1 MVLWS
6 DITDKNVIDSVPW
19 GKEGRAKFSHEGGGP
34 LRFQIPRGRCKW
46 GVSAYKSFQLTV
58 QNPDFIAWWKDL
70 ETFLCPQEPFNSNL
84 KLNELRLKIDDA
96 TYIFD
101 ENSKQVN
108 PEVREGLFRGQD
120 LSVLVDIDSTYFFNG
135 TWGLTCRAAQIRYYG
150 QPAEEETARAAETF
164 PSVLKLGACAF
175 LPIDER

>member
-6 DITDKNVIDSVPW
+6 EITDKNVIDSAPW
-19 GKEGRAKFSHEGGGP
+19 GKEGRAKFSQAGAP

-135 TWGLTCRAAQIRYYG
+135 TWGLTCRAAQIRFYG
-150 QPAEEETARAAETF
+150 EPDEEETVRHVETA
-164 PSVLKLGACAF
+164 PPVLTPGVCAF
-175 LPIDER
+175 LPIDGC

>member
-6 DITDKNVIDSVPW
+6 EITDKNVIDSAPW
-19 GKEGRAKFSHEGGGP
+19 GKEGRAKFSLDGGP

-46 GVSAYKSFQLTV
+46 GISAYKSFQLTV

-135 TWGLTCRAAQIRYYG
+135 NWGLTVRAAQIRFYG
-150 QPAEEETARAAETF
+150 TAEEETARPAETG
-164 PSVLKLGACAF
+164 PPVLTPGVCAF
-175 LPIDER
+175 LPT

>member
-6 DITDKNVIDSVPW
+6 EITDKNVIDSALW
-19 GKEGRAKFSHEGGGP
+19 GKEGRAKFSQAGAP

-135 TWGLTCRAAQIRYYG
+135 NWGLTVRAAQIRFYG
-150 QPAEEETARAAETF
+150 TAEEETARPAETG
-164 PSVLKLGACAF
+164 PPVLTPGVCAF
-175 LPIDER
+175 LPT

>member
-6 DITDKNVIDSVPW
+6 YITDKIVIDTTPW
-19 GKEGRAKFSHEGGGP
+19 GKEGRVKIGYEGGP
-34 LRFQIPRGRCKW
+34 LRFQIPRGKSKW
-46 GVSAYKSFQLTV
+46 GVSAYKSFQLSL
-58 QNPDFIAWWKDL
+58 NHPDFIAWWKDL

-101 ENSKQVN
+101 ENSKQVS
-108 PEVREGLFRGQD
+108 PEVREGLFRGQE
-120 LSVLVDIDSTYFFNG
+120 LSVMVDVDSTYFFNG

-150 QPAEEETARAAETF
+150 EPEEESPRPAETNA
-164 PSVLKLGACAF
+164 PVLTPGVCAF
-175 LPIDER
+175 LPIDGC

>member
-6 DITDKNVIDSVPW
+6 EITDKNVIDSAPW
-19 GKEGRAKFSHEGGGP
+19 GKEGRAKFSLDGGP

-135 TWGLTCRAAQIRYYG
+135 NWGLTVRAAQIRFYG
-150 QPAEEETARAAETF
+150 TAEEETARPAETG
-164 PSVLKLGACAF
+164 PPVLTPGVCAF
-175 LPIDER
+175 LPT

>member
-6 DITDKNVIDSVPW
+6 EITDKNAIDTTPW
-19 GKEGRAKFSHEGGGP
+19 GKEGRVKIGYDGGP
-34 LRFQIPRGRCKW
+34 LRFQIPRGKCKW
-46 GVSAYKSFQLTV
+46 GVSAYKSFQMSI
-58 QNPDFIAWWKDL
+58 NHPEFIAWWKEL

-108 PEVREGLFRGQD
+108 PEVREGLFRGQE
-120 LSVLVDIDSTYFFNG
+120 LSVLVDVNSTYFFNG

-150 QPAEEETARAAETF
+150 EPAEMESQRPAETSA
-164 PSVLKLGACAF
+164 PVLTPGVCAF
-175 LPIDER
+175 LPIDGC

>member
-6 DITDKNVIDSVPW
+6 DITDKNVIDSAPW
-19 GKEGRAKFSHEGGGP
+19 GKEGRAKFSLDGGP
-34 LRFQIPRGRCKW
+34 LRFQIPRSRCKW

-58 QNPDFIAWWKDL
+58 YNPDFIAWWKDL

-135 TWGLTCRAAQIRYYG
+135 NWGLTVRAAQIRFYG
-150 QPAEEETARAAETF
+150 TAEEETARPAETF
-164 PSVLKLGACAF
+164 PPVLTPGVCAF
-175 LPIDER
+175 LPT

>member
-6 DITDKNVIDSVPW
+6 EITDKNVIDSAPW
-19 GKEGRAKFSHEGGGP
+19 GKEGRVKFSREGGP

-46 GVSAYKSFQLTV
+46 GVSAYKSFQLSL
-58 QNPDFIAWWKDL
+58 NHPDFIAWWKDL

-101 ENSKQVN
+101 ENSKQVC

-120 LSVLVDIDSTYFFNG
+120 LSVLVDVDSTYFFNG
-135 TWGLTCRAAQIRYYG
+135 NWGLTCRAAQVRFYG
-150 QPAEEETARAAETF
+150 AEETVVESPRAETA
-164 PSVLKLGACAF
+164 PVLTPGVCAF
-175 LPIDER
+175 LPIDGC

>member
-6 DITDKNVIDSVPW
+6 EITDKNVIDSAPW
-19 GKEGRAKFSHEGGGP
+19 GKEGRAKFSLDGGP
-34 LRFQIPRGRCKW
+34 MRFQIPRGRCKW
-46 GVSAYKSFQLTV
+46 GISAYKSFQLTV

-135 TWGLTCRAAQIRYYG
+135 NWGLTVRAAQIRFYG
-150 QPAEEETARAAETF
+150 TAEEETARPAETG
-164 PSVLKLGACAF
+164 PPVLTPGVCAF
-175 LPIDER
+175 LPT